1 MLVKIYIAGAVATM
15 LVLLFFLTP
24 TKTSSRWEGAANL
37 AKEASCVILWP
48 LLLLWVVYEFVFLW
62 FWEIDDS
69 ESES

>member
-24 TKTSSRWEGAANL
+24 PKASSRWEGAANL
-37 AKEASCVILWP
+37 AMEAACAILWP
-48 LLLLWVVYEFVFLW
+48 LLLLWVVYEFVSLW
-62 FWEIDDS
+62 LWEIDDS